1 MSAGHGRD
9 GLARKRFMPDPWH
22 QFRAG
27 CESWNGRD
35 REAALRSLPTLAPEL
50 HGAALPLVLARL
62 NDWVPQVR
70 AAAAAALPLLLR
82 DELETAWIAALP
94 ELARLMQ
101 GQRWARDGADSR
113 GAIEHFLLQSPS
125 RRAALLACAPGQATR
140 VARWLT
146 RQSWL
151 HGSPGERVAALAQAL
166 RGVDARLAWESLRHL
181 QALDPDGLAL
191 PGVRAALAAA
201 RVPSLRLAGL
211 RDDHARGRLPA
222 ADEAMALA
230 FSRHGGTRSWL
241 LFHAEAGLKQQVL
254 QRAESVL
261 DAAGP
266 AGPRI
271 VALQVLR
278 ALKAVSLPG
287 HLQPALDAPQARV
300 REVAHAIAQAVLDE
314 AGRSA
319 CAARALADPSG
330 RVQAVAL
337 RALRRGSATLTVAE
351 LQALVGRAPQ
361 ALRPVLRAME
371 GYDAW
376 TRVPAALALLAEH
389 PLDAAAAADQLAAL
403 RLALRRSA
411 YAPTEAQSAAVQ
423 QAAERLQQR
432 RPALRFSR
440 P

>member
-1 MSAGHGRD
+1 
-9 GLARKRFMPDPWH
+9 MPDPWH

-27 CESWNGRD
+27 CETWNGHD

-82 DELETAWIAALP
+82 DELEPAWIAALP
-94 ELARLMQ
+94 ELAKLMQ

-125 RRAALLACAPGQATR
+125 RRAALLACAPGQATT
-140 VARWLT
+140 VARWLA
-146 RQSWL
+146 RQGWQ
-151 HGSPGERVAALAQAL
+151 HGSPGERKAALAQAL
-166 RGVDARLAWESLRHL
+166 RGVDARLAWEALRHL
-181 QALDPDGLAL
+181 QALDPDALAL

-201 RVPSLRLAGL
+201 HLPSLRLAGL

-222 ADEAMALA
+222 GDEAMALA
-230 FSRHGGTRSWL
+230 FSPHGGTRSWL
-241 LFHAEAGLKQQVL
+241 LFHADAGLKQQVL
-254 QRAESVL
+254 QRAEAVL
-261 DAAGP
+261 EAAGP

-278 ALKAVSLPG
+278 ALKAASLPSRL
-287 HLQPALDAPQARV
+287 HAALDAPQARV
-300 REVAHAIAQAVLDE
+300 REAAHAIALTVFDE
-314 AGRSA
+314 AMRSA
-319 CAARALADPSG
+319 CAARALADPSR

-337 RALRRGSATLTVAE
+337 RALRRGSAMLTVAE
-351 LQALVGRAPQ
+351 LQAMVRREPQ
-361 ALRPVLRAME
+361 ALRPVLRAMDD
-371 GYDAW
+371 YDAW

-389 PLDAAAAADQLAAL
+389 PLDAAEAADELAAL
-403 RLALRRSA
+403 HLALRCSA
-411 YAPTEAQSAAVQ
+411 YAPTEGQSAAVQ
-423 QAAERLQQR
+423 QAADRLQQR